1 MVRGHMIYAAHG
13 EKDSATNIVY
23 NMIKFARKA
32 NLRLPD
38 MCYLGH
44 RHTNGLTTVDDVKV
58 IESGS
63 VGGMDTYCIDKRLI
77 GTPEQTV
84 TVVTERKM
92 VKALCDIQID

>member
-1 MVRGHMIYAAHG
+1 
-13 EKDSATNIVY
+13 
-23 NMIKFARKA
+23 MIKFSRKA
-32 NLRLPD
+32 NLQLPD

-63 VGGMDTYCIDKRLI
+63 IGGMDTYCIDKRLI
-77 GTPEQTV
+77 GTPEQTI

-92 VKALCDIQID
+92 IKALCDIQID